1 VTEPNYHSYVLRL
14 WQEDTGRESSWRFML
29 LNPLSGDQRGFASLE
44 RLVVFLQK
52 QMEEVAWA
60 ASEEQGD

>member
-1 VTEPNYHSYVLRL
+1 
-14 WQEDTGRESSWRFML
+14 ML